1 MLWENYHAVT
11 KHLKDFQAC
20 SKRTVDFDTI
30 NLDFFYA
37 YVSYL
42 EKMGLSVNTIAKD
55 IAILKVF
62 MGEAVDLGY
71 TENMVFRHK
80 KFAYNEEET
89 EQVYLNEEELNQLKA
104 IEIGNE
110 KLDRVRDL
118 FLFGAW
124 TGLRFSDFSN
134 IEPQHIVLMEQ

>member
-1 MLWENYHAVT
+1 
-11 KHLKDFQAC
+11 
-20 SKRTVDFDTI
+20 
-30 NLDFFYA
+30 
-37 YVSYL
+37 
-42 EKMGLSVNTIAKD
+42 MGLSVNTIAKD